1 MVNITTKTELIN
13 YLFEYKLGY
22 KKSYLEI
29 GLSYPE
35 DNYYYVFSANK
46 ESVDPLCDDD
56 ILVCDNNVRKYII
69 DNVLTYRM
77 TSDDFFA
84 QCDKKYDLI
93 FIDGL
98 HIADQVQRDIINSYN
113 HLNEGGFIVIH
124 DCLPPFEARQFED
137 NYEDMINRGLG
148 WNGSTWKALPNLD
161 KAGLDFQ
168 VLDIDEGCGI
178 IKYDGPKDFSN
189 YTVTDLSYNDV
200 FLDTDVRNKIM
211 HVKSIQEFLLNV

>member
-1 MVNITTKTELIN
+1 
-13 YLFEYKLGY
+13 
-22 KKSYLEI
+22 
-29 GLSYPE
+29 
-35 DNYYYVFSANK
+35 
-46 ESVDPLCDDD
+46 
-56 ILVCDNNVRKYII
+56 
-69 DNVLTYRM
+69 M

-84 QCDKKYDLI
+84 QCNKKYDLI

-98 HIADQVQRDIINSYN
+98 HIADQVRRDIINAYN
-113 HLNEGGFIVIH
+113 HLNEGGFIIIH

-137 NYEDMINRGLG
+137 NYEDMVNRGLG

>member
-1 MVNITTKTELIN
+1 M
-13 YLFEYKLGY
+13 
-22 KKSYLEI
+22 
-29 GLSYPE
+29 
-35 DNYYYVFSANK
+35 
-46 ESVDPLCDDD
+46 CDDD

-98 HIADQVQRDIINSYN
+98 HIADQVRRDIINAYS
-113 HLNEGGFIVIH
+113 HLNEGGFIIIH

-137 NYEDMINRGLG
+137 NYEDMVNRGLG